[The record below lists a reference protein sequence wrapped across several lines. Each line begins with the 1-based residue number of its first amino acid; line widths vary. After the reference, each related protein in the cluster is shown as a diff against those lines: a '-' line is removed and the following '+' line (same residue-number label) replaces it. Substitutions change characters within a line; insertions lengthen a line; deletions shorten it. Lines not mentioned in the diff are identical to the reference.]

1 MTHKEPILL
10 AFINPDSS
18 LTGRIPNKR
27 LIKRYWL
34 PLPHD
39 GFFRGCLLFHRVH
52 RTPGHGVEWRNQA
65 FSLIERG
72 DLSSTGQ
79 LCTHSTCQ
87 LETFCTAPFEG
98 LTPQGSK
105 RTVARLRSSLAYP
118 TRLGSFS
125 RVSKG
130 ADNDSSYNESAS
142 DLALSQLLTNL
153 RDERMGEI
161 MTQFCRTML
170 TVMGLAVAAAVLS
183 SIPAQAASVVNHGFV
198 PSGGFFTLLD
208 PNNPASTELVT
219 FQVVNTGNSDM
230 FFYTIFDFG
239 GGFSA
244 AGSGSIPASSV
255 NVSGGSVNTGNVTVR
270 LNVNTCNVPGFTNL
284 GPCGTFVVTWVEMPA
299 SIGGSTVSR
308 GDFQQTIPNLGTT
321 VMNGQTETF
330 FALMSGTAFGFEI
343 PTSTIG
349 FLQKLTNV
357 TVTFPAP

>member
-1 MTHKEPILL
+1 
-10 AFINPDSS
+10 
-18 LTGRIPNKR
+18 
-27 LIKRYWL
+27 
-34 PLPHD
+34 
-39 GFFRGCLLFHRVH
+39 
-52 RTPGHGVEWRNQA
+52 
-65 FSLIERG
+65 
-72 DLSSTGQ
+72 
-79 LCTHSTCQ
+79 
-87 LETFCTAPFEG
+87 
-98 LTPQGSK
+98 
-105 RTVARLRSSLAYP
+105 
-118 TRLGSFS
+118 
-125 RVSKG
+125 
-130 ADNDSSYNESAS
+130 
-142 DLALSQLLTNL
+142 
-153 RDERMGEI
+153 

-219 FQVVNTGNSDM
+219 FQVVNTGNTDM

-255 NVSGGSVNTGNVTVR
+255 NVSGGSVNTGNVTVT